1 MKRVGYC
8 YFVLYLC
15 VLVFWFLGVLFLMLL
30 LLFTMVYRDM
40 SICLPVFSPQ
50 AALTC
55 SSLFNISISFR
66 WIRKGPFLFLH
77 IHTVYKPFECRLII

>member
-30 LLFTMVYRDM
+30 LFTMGCRDM

-50 AALTC
+50 AALTM
-55 SSLFNISISFR
+55 
-66 WIRKGPFLFLH
+66 
-77 IHTVYKPFECRLII
+77 LITF